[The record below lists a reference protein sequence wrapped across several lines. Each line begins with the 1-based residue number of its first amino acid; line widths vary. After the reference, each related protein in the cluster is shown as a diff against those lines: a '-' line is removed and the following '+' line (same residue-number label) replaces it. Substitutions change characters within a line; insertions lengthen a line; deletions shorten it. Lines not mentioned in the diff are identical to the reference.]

1 MTAGQI
7 LTSTWS
13 WDPSVLVGCVALLGL
28 YFFAGRGLTTTR
40 HKIFFSSG
48 VLVLF
53 LALESPLEELGD
65 TYLFSAHM
73 LQHLLLILIVP
84 PLLLWGLSRSLTQ
97 RILVWPW
104 ANRVEQ
110 ILRRPLVAWP
120 VAMVTLWLWHLPV
133 LYNATLLNENIHIG
147 EHLMFLVTATI
158 FWWPVLNPL
167 QEKRLAPLTTI
178 FYLFAAAASSS
189 ALGIILT
196 FAQPGLYPA
205 YLQPEDALGILP
217 LLRQTW
223 GLTPAVDQQLG
234 GLLMWVPGSLVYLS
248 GILGALGRWYSEPE
262 PETEGEL
269 AGSNPQQRNQLFA

>member
-1 MTAGQI
+1 MTVTHLLA
-7 LTSTWS
+7 STWS
-13 WDPSVLVGCVALLGL
+13 WDPSVLVGCAALLGL
-28 YFFAGRGLTTTR
+28 YFFVGRALTTTR

-84 PLLLWGLSRSLTQ
+84 PLLLWGLPRGVAQ
-97 RILVWPW
+97 RILAWRW

-110 ILRRPLVAWP
+110 ILRRTLVAWP
-120 VAMVTLWLWHLPV
+120 VGMVTMWVWHLPV

-147 EHLMFLVTATI
+147 EHLTFLVTATI
-158 FWWPVLNPL
+158 FWWPVLNPI

-205 YLQPEDALGILP
+205 YLQPGDTLGILP
-217 LLRQTW
+217 LLRETW
-223 GLTPAVDQQLG
+223 GLTPTVDQQLG

-248 GILGALGRWYSEPE
+248 GILGALSRWYNEPE
-262 PETEGEL
+262 PENEREL
-269 AGSNPQQRNQLFA
+269 ASSNPQQRNQLLT